1 MAVKPIPEGFHT
13 VTPYIVTTNAGGV
26 LDFVMRAF
34 DAKVHEKMTRDD
46 GTVRHATIQIG
57 DSMVMIADGTEKCTS
72 QPVSIYLYVEDTDAL
87 YRRGLEA
94 GGTSLM
100 EPADQFYG
108 DRNAGVQDVA
118 GNSWWI
124 ATHVEDVSEDEMQ
137 QRAATWMKKSAT

>member
-13 VTPYIVTTNAGGV
+13 VTPYIVTSNAGGV
-26 LDFVMRAF
+26 LDFVVRAF
-34 DAKVHEKMTRDD
+34 DAKVHEKMTRED
-46 GTVRHATIQIG
+46 GSVRHATIQIG
-57 DSMVMIADGTEKCTS
+57 NSMVMLADGSEKNTS

-108 DRNAGVQDVA
+108 DRNAGVQDLA

-124 ATHVEDVSEDEMQ
+124 ATHIEDVSEEEMQ
-137 QRAATWMKKSAT
+137 RRAAESMK